1 MKTPEQMIAIYQKQA
16 ENCLANLNTSP
27 IRDNPYLVAVNH
39 KMAHQNFLAI
49 GIMQWRFSL
58 ADPRPAMRR
67 AYEVC
72 RSACQLLP
80 GTSAPEFVPSRFRFF
95 DAVHLAV
102 LLNDAISPQFIDLL
116 KECHR
121 EADVHTALDYA
132 LALAVAA
139 NQPELINTTIAQHKF
154 PRRLELYQHTYE
166 TYEGLLRGGS
176 SLLAKAEENYKKR
189 GRDNYYSE
197 GCLIDGGRDYNA
209 LAVDYRLA
217 VIIEARDLRV
227 TSIHRLPESGGGG

>member
-1 MKTPEQMIAIYQKQA
+1 MKTPEQMIANYQGQA

-27 IRDNPYLVAVNH
+27 IRDNPYLVALNH
-39 KMAHQNFLAI
+39 KMAHQYFFGI
-49 GIMQWRFSL
+49 GITQWRFGL
-58 ADPRPAMRR
+58 ADARPAMRR

-80 GTSAPEFVPSRFRFF
+80 GASSPEPVPSRFRFF

-102 LLNDAISPQFIDLL
+102 LLGDASSPQIIDLL
-116 KECHR
+116 KQCHR

-139 NQPELINTTIAQHKF
+139 YQPELINTTIAQHKF
-154 PRRLELYQHTYE
+154 PRRLELYKHTYE
-166 TYEGLLRGGS
+166 TYQGLLRDDS

-197 GCLIDGGRDYNA
+197 GSLIDGGRDYNA

-217 VIIEARDLRV
+217 VIIEARRLRV
-227 TSIHRLPESGGGG
+227 SSIHRLPESGGGG